1 MHPTHWDPAAYAAAA
16 RRAAAEGIGLTDE
29 MLDAI
34 AGGYIYH
41 DEGDPAAHRKEAF
54 YVLDNSGTV
63 VMRLDNA
70 ASAKHWAGNLR
81 TSAQMLTADEFERM
95 RRKYKSC

>member
-1 MHPTHWDPAAYAAAA
+1 MDEDLKRKALEM
-16 RRAAAEGIGLTDE
+16 AAAEGIELSDE

-54 YVLDNSGTV
+54 YVLDGNGTV
-63 VMRLDNA
+63 VMRLDNVT
-70 ASAKHWAGNLR
+70 SARHWAGNLR
-81 TSAQMLTADEFERM
+81 TSADFLTPEQFERL
-95 RRKYKSC
+95 RRHSS

>member
-1 MHPTHWDPAAYAAAA
+1 MDEDLKRKALEM
-16 RRAAAEGIGLTDE
+16 AAAEGIELSDE

-54 YVLDNSGTV
+54 YVLDGNGTV
-63 VMRLDNA
+63 DA
-70 ASAKHWAGNLR
+70 TDASLL
-81 TSAQMLTADEFERM
+81 AQMVFGA
-95 RRKYKSC
+95 

>member
-1 MHPTHWDPAAYAAAA
+1 MNDDLMRDAMDL
-16 RRAAAEGIGLTDE
+16 AAAEGIELTDE

-63 VMRLDNA
+63 IMRLDNA

-81 TSAQMLTADEFERM
+81 TTADFLTPEQFEKL
-95 RRKYKSC
+95 RRHSS

>member
-1 MHPTHWDPAAYAAAA
+1 MNDDLMRDAMDL
-16 RRAAAEGIGLTDE
+16 AAAEGIELTDE

-81 TSAQMLTADEFERM
+81 TSKKILNADEFETL
-95 RRKYKSC
+95 RRTHKLP